1 MKQNVWIAVFLL
13 ILCTLLA
20 GCSGDEGGTQMLSP
34 ICFDNITVCEDI
46 DTFIAEVDYAD
57 GSHNNEAKDVGMILS
72 PYFSVRL
79 NETEIPCYA
88 VRTSLGAH
96 SFVMLDAGTAATFPA
111 ELQVLC
117 ATDGK
122 EVTVLPT
129 THGITPTAIDGGVSA
144 SIPGEGIYTF
154 VIGDNKRQ
162 ALTVFVRGYAP
173 YTVPDGYEVIRV
185 APGVHDEKIF
195 FTAEKQVLY
204 FERGLHEMKYNIDF
218 WDNTE
223 VYLEPGAYIMATMP
237 DHAEDPWMDPD
248 WAGMTRWNALFQGDY
263 VSNVRISGRGIID
276 LSRLDW
282 HARSAVRFD
291 SSDHIT
297 VDGVTLNNSPEWTLY
312 FTQCQDIHV
321 EEILLFGYRQNSDG
335 ICMTDCRNALTKNC
349 FARSGDDLFEVKS
362 MYGDC
367 QIPIENIRFEGCQAW
382 PDKAR
387 GLGIIAE
394 SQRDMRDIHITDCS
408 VGFASA
414 EWMDALGAVVV
425 YLTGKA
431 HVDDVSFANIE
442 LYHSAKY
449 PINVTLESG
458 STAVIENV
466 SFKNID
472 IRGGKPVRIA
482 NNSEAGEIRAL
493 WFDGCTRNG
502 NAITDDGKL
511 SVKLTNVDRGIIHI
525 NERSE

>member
-88 VRTSLGAH
+88 VRTSLGVH

-173 YTVPDGYEVIRV
+173 YTAPDGYEVIRV

-223 VYLEPGAYIMATMP
+223 VYLESGAYIMATMP

-367 QIPIENIRFEGCQAW
+367 QIPIENIRF
-382 PDKAR
+382 
-387 GLGIIAE
+387 
-394 SQRDMRDIHITDCS
+394 
-408 VGFASA
+408 
-414 EWMDALGAVVV
+414 
-425 YLTGKA
+425 
-431 HVDDVSFANIE
+431 
-442 LYHSAKY
+442 
-449 PINVTLESG
+449 
-458 STAVIENV
+458 
-466 SFKNID
+466 
-472 IRGGKPVRIA
+472 
-482 NNSEAGEIRAL
+482 
-493 WFDGCTRNG
+493 
-502 NAITDDGKL
+502 
-511 SVKLTNVDRGIIHI
+511 
-525 NERSE
+525 